1 VPPNYPPGTREHH
14 HLQDSHHRAS
24 ISKGHGWVA
33 TKLGKDPARTHAHWR
48 GFERSGRISQRMHE
62 DEEREKTEIR
72 IRPSGGLTI
81 SIQIWS
87 SGGLYLRLYLDLARR
102 RGVKVLAGRE
112 FPILSGLWGV
122 LVVGDLG
129 VGSFSKSLED
139 RLSGKLDFSR
149 RWAFSFFFF
158 FSFFNLKGI
167 FILCMMPRQFVKLHL

>member
-1 VPPNYPPGTREHH
+1 M
-14 HLQDSHHRAS
+14 
-24 ISKGHGWVA
+24 
-33 TKLGKDPARTHAHWR
+33 
-48 GFERSGRISQRMHE
+48 MHE
-62 DEEREKTEIR
+62 DGEREKTEIR

-129 VGSFSKSLED
+129 VGSFSTSLED
-139 RLSGKLDFSR
+139 RLSS
-149 RWAFSFFFF
+149 
-158 FSFFNLKGI
+158 
-167 FILCMMPRQFVKLHL
+167 